1 MAEPSWEES
10 WPEAEDALKQAARE
24 HAAMISKERQKTMT
38 ANRKARASEKALR
51 ALPAAMQRAETAE
64 AALCELQEKHHP
76 SLSSASI
83 AKKPPPAPSEPAA
96 ISEEAAATA
105 TLAAVETVVAAT
117 EAE

>member
-64 AALCELQEKHHP
+64 AAVT
-76 SLSSASI
+76 SAAVVRSQGCR
-83 AKKPPPAPSEPAA
+83 PAA
-96 ISEEAAATA
+96 VCRRGI
-105 TLAAVETVVAAT
+105 AVRRPGERRRTDS
-117 EAE
+117 